1 MAEEGECRLSSPSPS
16 TPSEQTHYPYHSYM
30 EPPQET
36 HYPSPRQ
43 PQDIA
48 SKSLSGLESLVDQIP
63 SITEGETALN
73 EAPDQYSGQFSNYN
87 MAPRASPVP
96 YNYPGS
102 SGYPLYP
109 TPTWSGHYEPMPLA
123 YPQLPPYAQSYA
135 PSLHMP
141 SPNYPYYSYPQ
152 PTASHPPGYP
162 PYLGGFWL
170 VSVTV
175 FTCCVPVPYVQLVPS
190 KSVCLS
196 TVGHLHSDNKD
207 LHRVNGD
214 IFLS

>member
-1 MAEEGECRLSSPSPS
+1 MNCLQLGSPASPSLGPPDFEPPTSMAEEGECRLSSPAPS
-16 TPSEQTHYPYHSYM
+16 TPSEQTHYPYHSYSM

-63 SITEGETALN
+63 SITEGETALS
-73 EAPDQYSGQFSNYN
+73 ETSDQYSGQFSNYN
-87 MAPRASPVP
+87 MPTRASPVP

-162 PYLGGFWL
+162 PYLGGF
-170 VSVTV
+170 
-175 FTCCVPVPYVQLVPS
+175 
-190 KSVCLS
+190 
-196 TVGHLHSDNKD
+196 
-207 LHRVNGD
+207 
-214 IFLS
+214 

>member
-1 MAEEGECRLSSPSPS
+1 MAEEGECRLSSPAPS
-16 TPSEQTHYPYHSYM
+16 TPSEQTHYPYHSYSM

-63 SITEGETALN
+63 SITEGEAALS
-73 EAPDQYSGQFSNYN
+73 ETSDQYSGQFSNYN
-87 MAPRASPVP
+87 MAARASPVP

-162 PYLGGFWL
+162 PYLGGF
-170 VSVTV
+170 
-175 FTCCVPVPYVQLVPS
+175 
-190 KSVCLS
+190 
-196 TVGHLHSDNKD
+196 
-207 LHRVNGD
+207 
-214 IFLS
+214 